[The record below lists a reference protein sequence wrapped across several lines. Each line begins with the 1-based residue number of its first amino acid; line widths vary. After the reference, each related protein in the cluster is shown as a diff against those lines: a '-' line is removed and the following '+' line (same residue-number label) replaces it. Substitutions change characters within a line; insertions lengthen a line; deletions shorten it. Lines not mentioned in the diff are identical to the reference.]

1 MTANRKILAVETM
14 EKSGERLDNCE
25 NVNHNPATFLS
36 QQKNNRTTKPHDT
49 YTADTLGYKKGNAQV
64 GTFGTVETMESDV
77 EMQKIHENVN
87 RDTPFF
93 LFTIRSG
100 KQLPLS
106 TILDLPYLH
115 IIHFVLL
122 ALNLQKRRSLRR

>member
-1 MTANRKILAVETM
+1 MTANRKLLAVETM

-77 EMQKIHENVN
+77 EMQE
-87 RDTPFF
+87 
-93 LFTIRSG
+93 TIPTTIKSIMLHG
-100 KQLPLS
+100 KQHAVVPRFPSGNLLETRSYSTEVFFKLGGVEIVFKNPL
-106 TILDLPYLH
+106 
-115 IIHFVLL
+115 
-122 ALNLQKRRSLRR
+122 